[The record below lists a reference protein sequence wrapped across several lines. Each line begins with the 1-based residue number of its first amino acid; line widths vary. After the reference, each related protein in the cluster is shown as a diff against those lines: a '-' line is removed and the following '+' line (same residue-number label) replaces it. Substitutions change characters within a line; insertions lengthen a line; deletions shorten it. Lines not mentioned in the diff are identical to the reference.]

1 MSRRYRRSRA
11 LALPLAGVALHSA
24 SAFASGFNIDE
35 QDARATGRAGAVV
48 ASTNAPSS
56 IYYNSAGI
64 ALSQGLGIDVG
75 GSYVRPT
82 AEFTSAASGET
93 TEAGRDSFVLPQ
105 AFVSWRASELVALG
119 VGLHSSYG
127 LALKWPET
135 SPGRAQV
142 REAELR
148 TLFITPTLALNL
160 SRYLKGLAVGA
171 GIDLVPASV
180 RLSRDVLFGTDTGT
194 VTLGGDAFGAGARV
208 GISYRP
214 EAAPALAFGLV
225 YRSPVVLDFSG
236 DADFDAPPEYRP
248 SLPPDGDVKTE
259 LTLPQA
265 VQLGVQVSPVR
276 ELQIELDG
284 SWRGWTSYDQLDIT
298 LPDGTV
304 ESSPRDWKN
313 SFCVRLGA
321 EYTFVDRWSVRVGAI
336 WDQAPVPANRLDFQ
350 LPDANRFDLS
360 GGLGARLSEVFA
372 LDASVLYVL
381 PQQRSTSMQDP
392 LEPPVKG
399 RFDIDALVVG
409 LTLRVQLETAV
420 APPLEVN
427 ASPCERPGAHLHAC
441 R

>member
-1 MSRRYRRSRA
+1 VSGRVRRSGA
-11 LALPLAGVALHSA
+11 LALSLAGVALHSA
-24 SAFASGFNIDE
+24 PSFASGFNIDE

-48 ASTNAPSS
+48 ASTTTASA

-64 ALSQGLGIDVG
+64 ALARGVSIDVG
-75 GSYVRPT
+75 GSYLRPT
-82 AEFTSAASGET
+82 ADFTSADSGEK
-93 TEAGRDSFVLPQ
+93 TEADRDSFVLPQ

-148 TLFITPTLALNL
+148 SFFITPTVALNL
-160 SRYLKGLAVGA
+160 GAYVPGLAVGA

-180 RLSRDVLFGTDTGT
+180 RLSRDILFGTDTGA

-208 GISYRP
+208 GITYRP

-248 SLPPDGDVKTE
+248 SLPPDGDVETE
-259 LTLPQA
+259 VTLPPV
-265 VQLGVQVSPVR
+265 VQLGVQVSPVP
-276 ELQIELDG
+276 ELELEIDG
-284 SWRGWTSYDQLDIT
+284 SWRGWSSYDELDIT

-304 ESSPRDWKN
+304 ESSPRDWKD
-313 SFCVRLGA
+313 SFCVRFGA
-321 EYTFVDRWSVRVGAI
+321 EYTFAERWSLRVGAI
-336 WDQAPVPANRLDFQ
+336 WDQTPVPANRLDFQ
-350 LPDANRFDLS
+350 LPDANRFDFS
-360 GGLGARLSEVFA
+360 AGFGARLTQAVA
-372 LDASVLYVL
+372 VDAGALYVL
-381 PQQRSTSMQDP
+381 PQKRSTSMEDP

-399 RFDIDALVVG
+399 EFAIDALVVG
-409 LTLRVQLETAV
+409 LTLRVQIETAL
-420 APPLEVN
+420 APPLTTN
-427 ASPCERPGAHLHAC
+427 TSACERPGAHLHDC
-441 R
+441 P

>member
-1 MSRRYRRSRA
+1 MSRQLRARA
-11 LALPLAGVALHSA
+11 LALLIAGGASSSA
-24 SAFASGFNIDE
+24 PAFASGFNIDE

-64 ALSQGLGIDVG
+64 ALTQGVGIDVG

-82 AEFTSAASGET
+82 AGFTSAGSGEKT
-93 TEAGRDSFVLPQ
+93 DAERDSFVLPQ

-119 VGLHSSYG
+119 IGLHSSYG
-127 LALKWPET
+127 LALRWPET

-148 TLFITPTLALNL
+148 TLFITPTFALNL
-160 SRYLKGLAVGA
+160 HRYVPGLAIGA
-171 GIDLVPASV
+171 GVDLVPASV
-180 RLSRDVLFGTDTGT
+180 QLSRDILFGVDTGS

-214 EAAPALAFGLV
+214 EAAPALAFGLT

-248 SLPPDGDVKTE
+248 SLPPDGGVTTE
-259 LTLPQA
+259 VTLPQT
-265 VQLGVQVSPVR
+265 VQLGVQVSPVP
-276 ELQIELDG
+276 ELQIEIDG
-284 SWRGWTSYDQLDIT
+284 SWRGWSSYDQLDIT

-304 ESSPRDWKN
+304 ESSPRDWEN
-313 SFCVRLGA
+313 TFCVRLGA

-350 LPDANRFDLS
+350 LPDADRFDLS
-360 GGLGARLSEVFA
+360 AGFGARLTDVFA
-372 LDASVLYVL
+372 LDAGVLYVL
-381 PQQRSTSMQDP
+381 PQQRSTSMEDP

-399 RFDIDALVVG
+399 EFEIDALVVG
-409 LTLRVQLETAV
+409 LTLRVQLETAL
-420 APPLEVN
+420 APPLDAN
-427 ASPCERPGAHLHAC
+427 ASPCQRPGAHLHDC